1 MTHQITLNP
10 GYPSE
15 RTVDIFT
22 VQVPDLWH
30 LAQALKNGPIT
41 RSKAVQARAGDDI
54 LELWQLAH
62 ELKRYIQE
70 QHAEV

>member
-1 MTHQITLNP
+1 MPKAITINP

-15 RTVDIFT
+15 RTVDLCT

-30 LAQALKNGPIT
+30 LAQGLKHGPIT

-54 LELWQLAH
+54 LELWHLAH
-62 ELKRYIQE
+62 ALKRYIQE
-70 QHAEV
+70 QHAKV